1 MKFLIIEDDPEIVEY
16 ISIAFE
22 VGWPSVKLITCHH
35 GNKGLELVEKESPDL
50 IILDLGLPDIDGYE
64 VLKQIRLFSTVP
76 IIIITVRGSEADIVR
91 GLERGANEY
100 LVKPFGQ
107 LELIARIKT
116 LLRINHPQDIMYPII
131 CGSLPLE
138 CNPSTGQLTHGQN
151 STFLTRTECLLLQK
165 LMANA
170 GRVVTYEELAG
181 AVWGCS
187 YPNATD
193 TLRVYIKRI
202 RTKIE
207 KELQLSNLIHSR
219 TGVGYY
225 LEINQ
230 QSLQ

>member
-1 MKFLIIEDDPEIVEY
+1 MKFLLIEDDPEIVEY

-22 VGWPSVKLITCHH
+22 LGWTSIKLITCHQ
-35 GNKGLELVEKESPDL
+35 GNKGIDLIEKESPDL
-50 IILDLGLPDIDGYE
+50 VLLDLGLPDIDGYE

-76 IIIITVRGSEADIVR
+76 IIIITARGAESDIVK

-116 LLRINHPQDIMYPII
+116 ILRIHNNQDITVPLTCKHI
-131 CGSLPLE
+131 SLE
-138 CNPSTGQLTHGQN
+138 CNSSTGQLTHGHN
-151 STFLTRTECLLLQK
+151 STFLTRTECLILQK
-165 LMANA
+165 LIVNA
-170 GRVVTYEELAG
+170 GRVVTYEELAE

-187 YPNATD
+187 YPNSTD

-202 RTKIE
+202 RNKME
-207 KELQLSNLIHSR
+207 KDLNLTDLIQSR

-225 LEINQ
+225 LKITD
-230 QSLQ
+230 